1 MNVIS
6 KTAYFG
12 KDLEDMAFAENY
24 HRWVIERFK
33 PYLGDATAE
42 IGAGTG
48 NFTSFLVNAKIKCI
62 FAFEPSDN
70 IYPLLKNKFQE
81 KKEVVTI
88 NAFLREK
95 YQEFLE
101 FFDSVLY
108 INVLEHIESD
118 QEELRFAYETIKKNG
133 FILIFA
139 PALPWLY
146 STFDKKI
153 GHFRRYSQ
161 KRLVEI
167 VKKSGFLIEDI
178 RYFDIVGAILWYI
191 VFVLFNKTTT
201 KNNVY
206 LYDKFIVPSMRF
218 FENIIKPPIGKNLL
232 LVGKK
237 I

>member
-1 MNVIS
+1 LNAIS
-6 KTAYFG
+6 KPEYFG
-12 KDLEDMAFAENY
+12 KDLEDMAFAKNY
-24 HRWVIERFK
+24 HRWVMERFK
-33 PYLGDATAE
+33 PYLGDTIAE

-48 NFTSFLVNAKIKCI
+48 NFTSLLVDAKIKQI

-70 IYPLLKNKFQE
+70 MYPLLKNKFQE
-81 KKEVVTI
+81 KKEVLTI
-88 NAFLREK
+88 NSFLGEK
-95 YQEFLE
+95 HQEFLE
-101 FFDSVLY
+101 SFDSVLY

-118 QEELRFAYETIKKNG
+118 KEELRFAYKTIKKNG

-146 STFDKKI
+146 SKFDKKV

-161 KRLVEI
+161 KGLVEI
-167 VKKSGFLIEDI
+167 VRKSGFLIESI
-178 RYFDIVGAILWYI
+178 RYFDIVGVILWYI

-201 KNNVY
+201 KVSISM
-206 LYDKFIVPSMRF
+206 YDKCIVPTMRF
-218 FENIIKPPIGKNLL
+218 FENLIKPPIGKNLL